1 MTTVFRRP
9 STAASPTHSE
19 GVVRHG
25 FASFF
30 RAPVVEDMETWRA
43 DVGFVGVPFDA
54 GTNDRPGARIGPA
67 PVRDASTRYEPEA
80 DWSGWV
86 DAERGVRILSGV
98 SMADVGDVDVRTV
111 DLLDNFDIIT
121 EAARLVRRNCRVPV
135 FVGGDHA
142 ITFPLVR
149 AFDDV
154 PDLVLVQFDAH
165 QDYTD
170 EKYGVRY
177 SHDNQMRRCGE
188 LPFVRQIANI
198 GLRGV
203 LERFEPWEAAHRDG
217 VIIVTAERIV
227 REGVPAALEPVARAF
242 RPRDL
247 PYDLAARPFSPRD
260 VDPAARP
267 FNPRDVVDGSQAPPP
282 AQRSDTT
289 SGASRPKAY
298 ITIDIDVL
306 DPGEAPGTGFPEP
319 GGMTYYQLK
328 DALLFVAERF
338 DIVGF
343 DVCEVDPVYDAA
355 GVTPR
360 IAAKL
365 MLDLLGAVF
374 TAA

>member
-1 MTTVFRRP
+1 MTTIFRRP
-9 STAASPTHSE
+9 STTASPGHGE

-43 DVGFVGVPFDA
+43 DVGFVGVPFDG
-54 GTNDRPGARIGPA
+54 GTNDRPGARFGPA
-67 PVRDASTRYEPEA
+67 AVRDASTRYEPEA
-80 DWSGWV
+80 GWSGWI

-111 DLLDNFDIIT
+111 DLLENFDIIT

-154 PDLVLVQFDAH
+154 PGGLVLIQFDAH

-188 LPFVRQIANI
+188 LPFVRRIVNI

-203 LERFEPWEAAHRDG
+203 IERFEPWEAAQRDG
-217 VIIVTAERIV
+217 VIIVPAERIV
-227 REGVPAALEPVARAF
+227 REGVPAAL
-242 RPRDL
+242 
-247 PYDLAARPFSPRD
+247 RD
-260 VDPAARP
+260 VADSVSVRQRVSEGAADR
-267 FNPRDVVDGSQAPPP
+267 A
-282 AQRSDTT
+282 AL
-289 SGASRPKAY
+289 AKAY
-298 ITIDIDVL
+298 VTIDIDVL
-306 DPGEAPGTGFPEP
+306 DPGVAPGTGFPEP
-319 GGMTYYQLK
+319 GGITYYQLK

-343 DVCEVDPVYDAA
+343 DICEIDPVYDAA

-374 TAA
+374 AA

>member
-43 DVGFVGVPFDA
+43 DVGFVGVPFDG
-54 GTNDRPGARIGPA
+54 GTNDRPGARFGPA
-67 PVRDASTRYEPEA
+67 AVRDASTRYEPEA
-80 DWSGWV
+80 DWPGWI

-111 DLLDNFDIIT
+111 DLLENFDIIT
-121 EAARLVRRNCRVPV
+121 EAARLVRRRCRVPA

-142 ITFPLVR
+142 ITFPIVR

-154 PDLVLVQFDAH
+154 PGGLVLVQFDAH

-170 EKYGVRY
+170 EKFGVRY
-177 SHDNQMRRCGE
+177 SHDNQMRRCSE
-188 LPFVRQIANI
+188 LPFVHQIVNI

-203 LERFEPWEAAHRDG
+203 IERFEPWEAAQRDG

-227 REGVPAALEPVARAF
+227 REGVQSAM
-242 RPRDL
+242 
-247 PYDLAARPFSPRD
+247 RD
-260 VDPAARP
+260 VAPADSPWRE
-267 FNPRDVVDGSQAPPP
+267 PPP
-282 AQRSDTT
+282 AVLAGE
-289 SGASRPKAY
+289 GARAPRPKAY
-298 ITIDIDVL
+298 VTIDIDVL

-319 GGMTYYQLK
+319 GGITYYQLK
-328 DALLFVAERF
+328 EALLLVAQRF
-338 DIVGF
+338 DVVGF
-343 DVCEVDPVYDAA
+343 DVCEIDPVYDAA

-374 TAA
+374 SAT

>member
-43 DVGFVGVPFDA
+43 DVGIVGVPFDG
-54 GTNDRPGARIGPA
+54 GTNDRPGARFGPA
-67 PVRDASTRYEPEA
+67 AVRDASTRYEPER
-80 DWSGWV
+80 DWSGWI
-86 DAERGVRILSGV
+86 DAERGVRILDGV

-111 DLLDNFDIIT
+111 DLFENFDIIT

-142 ITFPLVR
+142 ITFPIIR
-149 AFDDV
+149 AFDDLD
-154 PDLVLVQFDAH
+154 DLSIVQFDAH

-170 EKYGVRY
+170 EKFGVRY
-177 SHDNQMRRCGE
+177 SHDNHMRRCSE
-188 LPFVRQIANI
+188 LAHVGQIVNI

-203 LERFEPWEAAHRDG
+203 LERFEPWEAAQRDG
-217 VIIVTAERIV
+217 VIIVPAERIV
-227 REGVPAALEPVARAF
+227 REGVPPALRDVAQPRAAV
-242 RPRDL
+242 RPR
-247 PYDLAARPFSPRD
+247 
-260 VDPAARP
+260 
-267 FNPRDVVDGSQAPPP
+267 
-282 AQRSDTT
+282 
-289 SGASRPKAY
+289 AY
-298 ITIDIDVL
+298 VTIDIDVL
-306 DPGEAPGTGFPEP
+306 DPGEAPGTGYPEP
-319 GGMTYYQLK
+319 GGLTYYQLK
-328 DALLFVAERF
+328 EALLLVASRY
-338 DIVGF
+338 DIAGF

-374 TAA
+374 AR